1 MHPGFYVMRT
11 HTDTNSKELWKVM
24 SKAILDKHAAKSWT
38 EVCEAE
44 EKNKQHEFFIVEIK

>member
-1 MHPGFYVMRT
+1 MHPGYYVMRT
-11 HTDTNSKELWKVM
+11 HTDTNTKELWKVV
-24 SKAILDKHAAKSWT
+24 SRAILDKSAAETWK

>member
-1 MHPGFYVMRT
+1 VSR
-11 HTDTNSKELWKVM
+11 
-24 SKAILDKHAAKSWT
+24 AILDKSAAETWK